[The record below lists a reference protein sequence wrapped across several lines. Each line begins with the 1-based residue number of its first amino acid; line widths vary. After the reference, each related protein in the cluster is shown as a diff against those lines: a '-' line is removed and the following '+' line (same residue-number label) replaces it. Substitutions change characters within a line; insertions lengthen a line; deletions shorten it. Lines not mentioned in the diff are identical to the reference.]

1 MKEEI
6 ESAEEEVNNNF
17 ETYNKAK
24 QEYNIN
30 KNTHSI
36 KVREWRS
43 IQSKIKRLEDDIITL
58 RKEIQ
63 RLERF
68 NMILLYL
75 CNNI

>member
-6 ESAEEEVNNNF
+6 KSAEEEVNNNF
-17 ETYNKAK
+17 EIYNKAK

-36 KVREWRS
+36 KVREWRFT
-43 IQSKIKRLEDDIITL
+43 QNKIKRLEDDIITL

-75 CNNI
+75 

>member
-6 ESAEEEVNNNF
+6 KSAEEEVNNNF

-30 KNTHSI
+30 KNIHST

-43 IQSKIKRLEDDIITL
+43 TQSKIKRLEDDIITL